1 MNSFNRLIKPLFI
14 VAALFFSFSGSA
26 FAVAG
31 KFQFV
36 NGEVQVINAA
46 GAQHKVQ
53 KGDSINEGDT
63 VAAAADGF
71 AQIKME
77 DGGFFAVRPDTEFK
91 VDTFQFNGKED
102 GSEKGVF
109 SLIKGSLRSVTGLI
123 GKKHRDNY
131 KINTATATIGIRGS
145 GADVGHSNSL
155 GTAVRTLFGGHS
167 LTSGGKTIE
176 TSPGQTAFAP
186 PGGEPKIVP
195 NFPFNTNNSGN
206 GSNKQNGNSTGNNTS
221 SNNNGSGNKNTGN
234 ESNVLIPVKDTEG
247 NNFTTN
253 TTADGSTIGSALVA
267 AVGSGGSATGFNGNS
282 LYNEFNVVDGESFSA
297 TTNSAGA
304 LTAWKSV
311 HTYQDGAVYTDTYSY
326 AIKLG
331 TNPIVDGT
339 DSSLGVVWGRW
350 AEYVNTYE
358 HKVNGV
364 VDSSGSYPAV
374 GGLSFI
380 TGSHITTVTELNA
393 LKMQNI
399 YATYSLAQGDF
410 HTLVNGVVSG
420 KLDNASATINFGSS
434 YNQISNFDV
443 SGSGGVFGNWSAHGN
458 GSISNGQVYINLSS
472 NSSGSSTLGPI
483 SGNVVGGFV
492 GSQAQGLISTISV
505 DSGSNHLGAAAYL
518 KQTSTG
524 VGCGSC

>member
-1 MNSFNRLIKPLFI
+1 MNSFNRLIQPLFI

-176 TSPGQTAFAP
+176 TGPGQTAMAP

-195 NFPFNTNNSGN
+195 NFPFSTASGKDNQGKSGGGN
-206 GSNKQNGNSTGNNTS
+206 GSSGSSSTNSKQNSSSTNQNLGD
-221 SNNNGSGNKNTGN
+221 
-234 ESNVLIPVKDTEG
+234 SNVTIPVKDTDG
-247 NNFTTN
+247 NNFTNN
-253 TTADGSTIGSALVA
+253 TTANGSVIGSSTSGP
-267 AVGSGGSATGFNGNS
+267 VGSGGAAVGLLFNGSYPFND
-282 LYNEFNVVDGESFSA
+282 FNVVDENGIFKSSVNPDGTLIGWTKFQNGS
-297 TTNSAGA
+297 TDMFA
-304 LTAWKSV
+304 LGNAELV
-311 HTYQDGAVYTDTYSY
+311 
-326 AIKLG
+326 
-331 TNPIVDGT
+331 VDGT

-350 AEYVNTYE
+350 GANYTAGSDY
-358 HKVNGV
+358 NG
-364 VDSSGSYPAV
+364 GYPYQPL
-374 GGLSFI
+374 GGLAFI
-380 TGSHITTVTELNA
+380 TGTHITTTTELA
-393 LKMQNI
+393 AI
-399 YATYSLAQGDF
+399 GASPTAYYGTYSLASGSF
-410 HTLVNGVVSG
+410 PTGVNGSTLG
-420 KLDNASATINFGSS
+420 TITSASAGVDFSNNTITNFHVAGTNTVFGSWS
-434 YNQISNFDV
+434 V
-443 SGSGGVFGNWSAHGN
+443 SGSGSIGNFMS
-458 GSISNGQVYINLSS
+458 
-472 NSSGSSTLGPI
+472 SSGISLSGSCTGGSSAACSSMGSP
-483 SGNVVGGFV
+483 SGTAVGGFV
-492 GSQAQGLISTISV
+492 GNQAQGLISTIGLQA
-505 DSGSNHLGAAAYL
+505 GSDNLGGAVYM
-518 KQTSTG
+518 KR
-524 VGCGSC
+524 GSLGLAP